1 MKKNLIISSG
11 IVFIMLILSTLT
23 LFTRTIKTPAFI
35 IGYIFL
41 DIAIV
46 LQIIPWGVLKFKN
59 NLEFLRVPYIIVY
72 GVYLIIQFILFKM
85 VIRMTPMLTMS
96 VVLLC
101 LMGIAQLILYGAFG
115 SIEKNQ
121 TSGEYSFYTESQR
134 HINLILVSVND
145 DSLKTELKKAV
156 DNIKY
161 GNRKSS
167 VNSMELEDKI
177 EGTIEEI
184 GRYVE
189 SNEVVEAKKLVSK
202 LNLFIE
208 KIMNFDISA
217 MKLRA
222 KSLVKQ
228 CGNTPALIEALLWL
242 LRVIA
247 VMCGSLST
255 QNGSIGGYIISGVAT
270 LLLIFLP
277 VGSEWY
283 TLNVAREETPDFQSV
298 FDGITKMPIKVLLI
312 TIIRS
317 IMCYVFAIF
326 LIVPIIFPIYWFRPV
341 FYIAKDKQ
349 GMSFIKVMAESI
361 KLMKGNKM
369 AWFKLDLSFIG
380 WYILNTVTLGF
391 AGFYSL
397 PIMKTTYAEFY
408 DFIKGKN
415 EMF

>member
-134 HINLILVSVND
+134 HINLISVND

-208 KIMNFDISA
+208 KRN
-217 MKLRA
+217 
-222 KSLVKQ
+222 
-228 CGNTPALIEALLWL
+228 
-242 LRVIA
+242 
-247 VMCGSLST
+247 VMC
-255 QNGSIGGYIISGVAT
+255 
-270 LLLIFLP
+270 
-277 VGSEWY
+277 
-283 TLNVAREETPDFQSV
+283 
-298 FDGITKMPIKVLLI
+298 
-312 TIIRS
+312 
-317 IMCYVFAIF
+317 
-326 LIVPIIFPIYWFRPV
+326 
-341 FYIAKDKQ
+341 
-349 GMSFIKVMAESI
+349 
-361 KLMKGNKM
+361 
-369 AWFKLDLSFIG
+369 
-380 WYILNTVTLGF
+380 
-391 AGFYSL
+391 
-397 PIMKTTYAEFY
+397 
-408 DFIKGKN
+408 
-415 EMF
+415 

>member
-1 MKKNLIISSG
+1 M
-11 IVFIMLILSTLT
+11 
-23 LFTRTIKTPAFI
+23 
-35 IGYIFL
+35 

-208 KIMNFDISA
+208 KRN
-217 MKLRA
+217 
-222 KSLVKQ
+222 
-228 CGNTPALIEALLWL
+228 
-242 LRVIA
+242 
-247 VMCGSLST
+247 VMC
-255 QNGSIGGYIISGVAT
+255 
-270 LLLIFLP
+270 
-277 VGSEWY
+277 
-283 TLNVAREETPDFQSV
+283 
-298 FDGITKMPIKVLLI
+298 
-312 TIIRS
+312 
-317 IMCYVFAIF
+317 
-326 LIVPIIFPIYWFRPV
+326 
-341 FYIAKDKQ
+341 
-349 GMSFIKVMAESI
+349 
-361 KLMKGNKM
+361 
-369 AWFKLDLSFIG
+369 
-380 WYILNTVTLGF
+380 
-391 AGFYSL
+391 
-397 PIMKTTYAEFY
+397 
-408 DFIKGKN
+408 
-415 EMF
+415 

>member
-23 LFTRTIKTPAFI
+23 LFTHTIKTPAFV

-59 NLEFLRVPYIIVY
+59 NLEFLRVPYIIAY
-72 GVYLIIQFILFKM
+72 GVYLMI
-85 VIRMTPMLTMS
+85 TMS

-145 DSLKTELKKAV
+145 DGLKTELKKAV

-208 KIMNFDISA
+208 KRN
-217 MKLRA
+217 
-222 KSLVKQ
+222 
-228 CGNTPALIEALLWL
+228 
-242 LRVIA
+242 
-247 VMCGSLST
+247 VMC
-255 QNGSIGGYIISGVAT
+255 
-270 LLLIFLP
+270 
-277 VGSEWY
+277 
-283 TLNVAREETPDFQSV
+283 
-298 FDGITKMPIKVLLI
+298 
-312 TIIRS
+312 
-317 IMCYVFAIF
+317 
-326 LIVPIIFPIYWFRPV
+326 
-341 FYIAKDKQ
+341 
-349 GMSFIKVMAESI
+349 
-361 KLMKGNKM
+361 
-369 AWFKLDLSFIG
+369 
-380 WYILNTVTLGF
+380 
-391 AGFYSL
+391 
-397 PIMKTTYAEFY
+397 
-408 DFIKGKN
+408 
-415 EMF
+415 

>member
-23 LFTRTIKTPAFI
+23 LFTHTIKTPAFV

-72 GVYLIIQFILFKM
+72 GVYLIIQFILFKT
-85 VIRMTPMLTMS
+85 VIRMMPMLTMS

-145 DSLKTELKKAV
+145 DSLKTELKKAAE
-156 DNIKY
+156 NIKY

-167 VNSMELEDKI
+167 VNSM

-208 KIMNFDISA
+208 KRN
-217 MKLRA
+217 
-222 KSLVKQ
+222 
-228 CGNTPALIEALLWL
+228 
-242 LRVIA
+242 
-247 VMCGSLST
+247 VMC
-255 QNGSIGGYIISGVAT
+255 
-270 LLLIFLP
+270 
-277 VGSEWY
+277 
-283 TLNVAREETPDFQSV
+283 
-298 FDGITKMPIKVLLI
+298 
-312 TIIRS
+312 
-317 IMCYVFAIF
+317 
-326 LIVPIIFPIYWFRPV
+326 
-341 FYIAKDKQ
+341 
-349 GMSFIKVMAESI
+349 
-361 KLMKGNKM
+361 
-369 AWFKLDLSFIG
+369 
-380 WYILNTVTLGF
+380 
-391 AGFYSL
+391 
-397 PIMKTTYAEFY
+397 
-408 DFIKGKN
+408 
-415 EMF
+415 

>member
-11 IVFIMLILSTLT
+11 IVSIMLILSTLT
-23 LFTRTIKTPAFI
+23 LFTHTIKTPAFV

-59 NLEFLRVPYIIVY
+59 NLKFLIVPYIIVY
-72 GVYLIIQFILFKM
+72 GVYLIIQFILFKT

-145 DSLKTELKKAV
+145 DGLKTELKKAV

-208 KIMNFDISA
+208 KRN
-217 MKLRA
+217 
-222 KSLVKQ
+222 
-228 CGNTPALIEALLWL
+228 
-242 LRVIA
+242 
-247 VMCGSLST
+247 VMC
-255 QNGSIGGYIISGVAT
+255 
-270 LLLIFLP
+270 
-277 VGSEWY
+277 
-283 TLNVAREETPDFQSV
+283 
-298 FDGITKMPIKVLLI
+298 
-312 TIIRS
+312 
-317 IMCYVFAIF
+317 
-326 LIVPIIFPIYWFRPV
+326 
-341 FYIAKDKQ
+341 
-349 GMSFIKVMAESI
+349 
-361 KLMKGNKM
+361 
-369 AWFKLDLSFIG
+369 
-380 WYILNTVTLGF
+380 
-391 AGFYSL
+391 
-397 PIMKTTYAEFY
+397 
-408 DFIKGKN
+408 
-415 EMF
+415 